1 MTMTAST
8 RAERASTEHARPS
21 TRSDGRTDWLL
32 IAAVLAFIATL
43 VRAVAFTPIEATQG
57 AAQKIFYI
65 HAPSAFIGLYVAFG
79 LVAVSGLLY
88 LWLRDERLDR
98 IAASSAEVGVVYTTV
113 VLVTGPIWG
122 KPIWGTWW
130 TWDARL
136 TLTLFLWFV
145 YLGYLI
151 LRGAI
156 EDPGVRARYSAVLG
170 VLGALLVPFI
180 HLSVYLFRTLHP
192 MPIILKPSEPSL
204 PPQMLATFFMAIAS
218 FMLLYVALVRA
229 RYRLAGIVESLDDDA
244 VSEAASVGAL
254 RAEPVR

>member
-1 MTMTAST
+1 MTTPT
-8 RAERASTEHARPS
+8 RADSALKQNTPPRVDSR
-21 TRSDGRTDWLL
+21 GGVDWLL
-32 IAAVLAFIATL
+32 VIAVLAFVATV

-65 HAPSAFIGLYVAFG
+65 HAPSAFVGLYLAFG
-79 LVAVSGLLY
+79 LVAVSGALY
-88 LWLRDERLDR
+88 LWLRDDRLDR
-98 IAASSAEVGVVYTTV
+98 VAASSVEVGVVYTTV

-122 KPIWGTWW
+122 KPVWGTWW

-145 YLGYLI
+145 YVGYLI

-156 EDPGVRARYSAVLG
+156 DDHATRARYSAVLG

-192 MPIILKPSEPSL
+192 MPIVLKPDAPSL
-204 PPQMLATFFMAIAS
+204 PPEMLATFFMALAS
-218 FMLLYVALVRA
+218 LTLLYFALVRA
-229 RYRLAGIVESLDDDA
+229 RYRLAQLVETLDDDP
-244 VSEAASVGAL
+244 VSEPSPVTTL